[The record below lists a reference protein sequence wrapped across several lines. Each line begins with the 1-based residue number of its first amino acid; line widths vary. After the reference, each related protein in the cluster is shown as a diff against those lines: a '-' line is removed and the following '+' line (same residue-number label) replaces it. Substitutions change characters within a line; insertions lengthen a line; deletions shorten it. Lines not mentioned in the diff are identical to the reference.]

1 MSSGLNNPTSGD
13 LLIENLAEVATA
25 EGSAPRRGMEQ
36 GRVLRLRNP
45 EGDGAVEVL
54 CRAGRIEF
62 VGAAELRRERFG
74 DLADVP
80 RLDGKRGTLIPGFV
94 DPHTHIP
101 WAGTRETELF
111 ERLAGKTY
119 QAIAAEGGG
128 ILSTVAATRR
138 ASEDEIAGNVLR
150 HLDWMLA
157 GGTTTIEAKSGYG
170 LNLADEMKQLVA
182 LDRAAAEHP
191 VRILPTLLAAHE
203 VPPEH
208 RADAASRTRY
218 VDLICDE
225 IVPAVAARG
234 LARFCDVFCEAGVFS
249 AAESRRVLEAG
260 IRHGLSPRLHADEFA
275 DSGGA
280 ELAAELGALSADHLM
295 AVSDR
300 GIEAL
305 AGSGVTAV
313 LLPGTSFFLKKERY
327 APARRMIESGIPVA
341 LATDCNPGSSYTESM
356 PMIVTLAVFQLGL
369 SVEESLTAATLN
381 AACSLG
387 VGDEVG
393 TIEVGKRADLA
404 LLDAPNLLHLAYHYG
419 VNPIAAVVRDGRLV
433 YRAGGRI
440 Y

>member
-1 MSSGLNNPTSGD
+1 MTGD
-13 LLIENLAEVATA
+13 LLIDNLAEVATP
-25 EGSAPRRGMEQ
+25 EGSVPRRGTEQ
-36 GRVLRLRNP
+36 GRVSRTRHP
-45 EGDGAVEVL
+45 DGVEVL
-54 CRAGRIEF
+54 CRSGRIEF
-62 VGAAELRRERFG
+62 VGATEARRERFG
-74 DLADVP
+74 DLPDVP

-111 ERLAGKTY
+111 ERLAGTTY
-119 QAIAAEGGG
+119 QEIAARGGG
-128 ILSTVAATRR
+128 ILSTVASTRR
-138 ASEDEIAGNVLR
+138 ASEDEITGNVLR

-203 VPPEH
+203 IPAEH
-208 RADAASRTRY
+208 RADPRGRARY

-249 AAESRRVLEAG
+249 ADESRRVLEAG
-260 IRHGLSPRLHADEFA
+260 IRHGLLPRLHADEFA

-313 LLPGTSFFLKKERY
+313 LLPGTSFFLRKERY
-327 APARRMIESGIPVA
+327 APARRMIEAGIPVA

-387 VGDEVG
+387 VGAEVG
-393 TIEVGKRADLA
+393 SIEVGKRADLA

-440 Y
+440 V

>member
-1 MSSGLNNPTSGD
+1 MTGD
-13 LLIENLAEVATA
+13 LLIENLAEVATP
-25 EGSAPRRGMEQ
+25 EGSTPRRGPDQ
-36 GRVLRLRNP
+36 GRVLRTRHP
-45 EGDGAVEVL
+45 EGVEVL
-54 CRAGRIEF
+54 CRSGRIEF
-62 VGAAELRRERFG
+62 VGAAEVRRERFG
-74 DLADVP
+74 DLPDLS

-138 ASEDEIAGNVLR
+138 ASEDEITGNVLR

-170 LNLADEMKQLVA
+170 LNLADEVKQLVA
-182 LDRAAAEHP
+182 LNRAAAEHP

-203 VPPEH
+203 VPAEH
-208 RADAASRTRY
+208 RADPRGRARY
-218 VDLICDE
+218 VELICDE
-225 IVPAVAARG
+225 IVPEVAARG

-249 AAESRRVLEAG
+249 PEESRRVLEAG
-260 IRHGLSPRLHADEFA
+260 IRHGLAPRLHADEFA

-327 APARRMIESGIPVA
+327 APARRMIEAGIPVA

-381 AACSLG
+381 AACCLG
-387 VGDEVG
+387 VGDETG
-393 TIEVGKRADLA
+393 TIVEGKRADLA

-433 YRAGGRI
+433 YRSGGRI
-440 Y
+440 V

>member
-1 MSSGLNNPTSGD
+1 MTGD
-13 LLIENLAEVATA
+13 LLIENLAEVATP
-25 EGSAPRRGMEQ
+25 EGSAPLRGAEQ
-36 GRVLRLRNP
+36 GRVRRTRCS
-45 EGDGAVEVL
+45 EGAGSGEGLEVL

-62 VGAAELRRERFG
+62 VGVPELRRERFG
-74 DLADVP
+74 EVPDVP

-128 ILSTVAATRR
+128 ILSTVASTRR
-138 ASEDEIAGNVLR
+138 ASEDEITGNVLR

-170 LNLADEMKQLVA
+170 LNLADELKQLVA
-182 LDRAAAEHP
+182 LNRAVAEHP

-208 RADAASRTRY
+208 RADPAGRARY

-260 IRHGLSPRLHADEFA
+260 IRHGLAPRLHADEFA

-313 LLPGTSFFLKKERY
+313 LLPGTSFFLRKERY
-327 APARRMIESGIPVA
+327 APARRMIEAGIPVA

-381 AACSLG
+381 AACCLG

-393 TIEVGKRADLA
+393 SIEVGKRADLA

-419 VNPIAAVVRDGRLV
+419 VNPIAAVVREGRLV

-440 Y
+440 V